1 MLSLEA
7 EAIRVEFGVEDM
19 LSLKVPTHV
28 SLRAYVPSIVSPRDF
43 FFQTKTNSVWGRCLF
58 VLLFFLDCNPGDYGV
73 FKM

>member
-43 FFQTKTNSVWGRCLF
+43 FFKQR
-58 VLLFFLDCNPGDYGV
+58 
-73 FKM
+73 